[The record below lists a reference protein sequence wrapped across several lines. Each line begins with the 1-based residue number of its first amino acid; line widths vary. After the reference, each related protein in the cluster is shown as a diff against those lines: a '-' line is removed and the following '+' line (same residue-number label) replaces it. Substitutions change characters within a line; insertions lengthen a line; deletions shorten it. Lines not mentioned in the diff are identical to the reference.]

1 MVFKNIIF
9 QNRYVEVKTPP
20 PFLEKN
26 ILNFHF
32 DYLNISLS
40 CPNDAEIKRRLTDSL
55 SDKVTYWAG
64 GAQRLMEKSIL
75 KFHFL
80 PFP

>member
-1 MVFKNIIF
+1 MLKS
-9 QNRYVEVKTPP
+9 RPP
-20 PFLEKN
+20 SPFLEKN

>member
-1 MVFKNIIF
+1 MLKS
-9 QNRYVEVKTPP
+9 RPP
-20 PFLEKN
+20 SPFLEKN
-26 ILNFHF
+26 ILNLHF